1 MLQIK
6 SDGLALL
13 SPPPSPPPPG
23 EWMDYEDGGRASSR
37 GLGG

>member
-6 SDGLALL
+6 PCGLALL
-13 SPPPSPPPPG
+13 SPPPPG